1 MLWYSRAAAG
11 YLRRAV
17 DAQGIQGERFWGR
30 GDRWAFRDEVAVAR
44 RMAPIAGSGSQ
55 AGLQMQVLAGQV
67 RNEGDFQLQE
77 PLNLAHTGCNL

>member
-1 MLWYSRAAAG
+1 
-11 YLRRAV
+11 
-17 DAQGIQGERFWGR
+17 
-30 GDRWAFRDEVAVAR
+30 
-44 RMAPIAGSGSQ
+44 MAPIAGSGSQ